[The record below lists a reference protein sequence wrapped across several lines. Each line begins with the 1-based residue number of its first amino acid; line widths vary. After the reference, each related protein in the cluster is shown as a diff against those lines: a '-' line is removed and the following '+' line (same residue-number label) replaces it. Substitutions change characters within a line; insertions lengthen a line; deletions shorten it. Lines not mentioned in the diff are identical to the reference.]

1 MSVLARVMRLFLHTQ
16 FLNFCG
22 QVGARLD
29 ADQLVFSKEVAK
41 DEPVS
46 IVLKVLDIALFGAP
60 GAHLRGVRS
69 IWVDD
74 TINEWSGFTIYSTVM
89 LAVDISFLAVPGVD
103 AANIYSQSGATLAI
117 YTSVITSTS
126 ALIISV
132 LLAGQIRRHEVETV
146 EGGAPYMARM
156 TGSVFGTEG
165 LAVMFSFPYALLM
178 WG

>member
-1 MSVLARVMRLFLHTQ
+1 
-16 FLNFCG
+16 
-22 QVGARLD
+22 
-29 ADQLVFSKEVAK
+29 
-41 DEPVS
+41 
-46 IVLKVLDIALFGAP
+46 
-60 GAHLRGVRS
+60 
-69 IWVDD
+69 
-74 TINEWSGFTIYSTVM
+74 M

-146 EGGAPYMARM
+146 EGGVCLWFPSPETLLKEFRQAPYMARM